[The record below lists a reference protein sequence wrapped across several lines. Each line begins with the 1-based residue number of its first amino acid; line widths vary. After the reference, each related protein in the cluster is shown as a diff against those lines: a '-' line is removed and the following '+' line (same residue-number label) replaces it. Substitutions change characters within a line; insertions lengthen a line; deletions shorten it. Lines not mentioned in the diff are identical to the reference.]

1 MSTLNLLDGDLK
13 LVPSLNHS
21 SICIIKV
28 VKNQDTGIRINMKM
42 RKMFQFREL
51 ISFMEDPFLTTG
63 KIKLSIVE

>member
-28 VKNQDTGIRINMKM
+28 VKYQDIGIRINMKM
-42 RKMFQFREL
+42 RKMF
-51 ISFMEDPFLTTG
+51 
-63 KIKLSIVE
+63 